1 MSLAE
6 TTTSPAVMGAGGA
19 KSGLQLHPTALEAH
33 DVQQLA
39 VRLVDV
45 VREAAGRAEA
55 AAAAERAARRTAAEA
70 TEALRLEK
78 TRAAEGQVRAQAEI
92 CQAVSHAVGAHHPAL
107 LRPFRFPCTC
117 FFVSCHAALQLVGRD
132 CLSSRPSR
140 EQSE

>member
-92 CQAVSHAVGAHHPAL
+92 CQAVSHAVGAHHPTSLASVPLPLYVL
-107 LRPFRFPCTC
+107 LR
-117 FFVSCHAALQLVGRD
+117 VLSCRSPAGRQR
-132 CLSSRPSR
+132 LP
-140 EQSE
+140 E